1 MKVFI
6 SDDINPKS
14 LVFKKKKD
22 LKENFKIIPIKYKE
36 ADKNYEIYLQTTT
49 MSIPFEINKFKN
61 KYYISYLLITKE

>member
-22 LKENFKIIPIKYKE
+22 LKEDFKIIPIKYKE
-36 ADKNYEIYLQTTT
+36 DKNYEMFLQT
-49 MSIPFEINKFKN
+49 
-61 KYYISYLLITKE
+61 